1 MTPRLVTLAT
11 YNFPHEA
18 HLDRARLESEGIPAF
33 VQDEHMNLVYG
44 GAVAVRLQVPQE
56 FIEQAQDILWEDD
69 EWEPDLAAEDSASVP
84 TVGPV
89 TCPRCQSLGA
99 VEVTVGKLPVLLTA
113 LLLGLPLLFQ
123 SKRLRCRACGTVF
136 KPPEIY

>member
-1 MTPRLVTLAT
+1 MTPRLVTINT

-18 HLDRARLESEGIPAF
+18 HLARTRLESEGIPAF
-33 VQDEHMNLVYG
+33 VHDENMNLVYG

-56 FIEQAQDILWEDD
+56 FIEQAQDILWEDAED
-69 EWEPDLAAEDSASVP
+69 EWEPDPSAEAP
-84 TVGPV
+84 ALTVGPV

-99 VEVTVGKLPVLLTA
+99 VEVTTGKLPVLLTV

-123 SKRLRCRACGTVF
+123 TQRLRCRTCGTLF
-136 KPPEIY
+136 K